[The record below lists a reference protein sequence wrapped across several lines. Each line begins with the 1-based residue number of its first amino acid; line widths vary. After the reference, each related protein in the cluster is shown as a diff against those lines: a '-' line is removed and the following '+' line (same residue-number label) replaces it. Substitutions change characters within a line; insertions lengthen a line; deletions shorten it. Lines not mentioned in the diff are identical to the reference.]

1 MAIGALAAIENMGLT
16 DTVKIYGVDGSPDM
30 KTLLATTS
38 SIQAT
43 VAQSPITIGEK
54 AIQAGYQLDK
64 GKKGFCCKVLNLL
77 SNKVE

>member
-1 MAIGALAAIENMGLT
+1 MALNDQVAIGALAAIENMGLT

-43 VAQSPITIGEK
+43 VLLQSVNDWRK
-54 AIQAGYQLDK
+54 RLLSAGQR
-64 GKKGFCCKVLNLL
+64 KKGSVAKF
-77 SNKVE
+77 